1 MMPRVVSLI
10 VLAVLIA
17 CLGLAFIQ
25 VVQPFILP
33 LALAG
38 VVALLCQPIF
48 RYFLVKTGGRRPW
61 AAAITSSV
69 ILTGVMLPVLI
80 CTFMAGWQ
88 LYTWSADLFRSEHSR
103 ETASRLYAELKVRK
117 IVERLQPYLS
127 EDSEPE
133 ELEHQ
138 ITRNIQDNLPNVLRT
153 VAERTLG
160 FAAST
165 FGMVGIL
172 IGISITAGM
181 FVTALY
187 FFLADG
193 PLLLEAAQD
202 LLPLHRDHQ
211 DRMLD
216 QFVRVTRAVVVGTFA
231 SALAQGLAT
240 GVGLYFL
247 GVDNV
252 ILLTIL
258 STLVAI
264 VPMTGTW
271 FVWIPCAVWIALTR
285 ESSTTTVVIF
295 SAYNLLIVG
304 SLDNLIR
311 AYVLNS
317 DVKLHPLLAFI
328 SVLGG
333 LQWIGLW
340 GVFVGPVIASCLHAL
355 IEIFNKELLAY
366 GHHSQPKLPEVNPA
380 AVTVVETQATA
391 ATDPDVAADVVSAVF
406 TTPATPTP
414 PSAGQ
419 RGLPAPAANRP
430 TVKRRGRRR

>member
-25 VVQPFILP
+25 VVQPFFLP
-33 LALAG
+33 LALAA
-38 VVALLCQPIF
+38 VVSLLCQPMF
-48 RYFLVKTGGRRPW
+48 RYVLSKTGGRRAW
-61 AAAITSSV
+61 AAAITSTG
-69 ILTGVMLPVLI
+69 ILTGVLLPVLI
-80 CTFMAGWQ
+80 FTIMAGWQ
-88 LYTWSADLFRSEHSR
+88 LYGWSAELFRSAQSR
-103 ETASRLYAELKVRK
+103 ETATRLYDELKVRK
-117 IVERLQPYLS
+117 IVERLQPYLAD
-127 EDSEPE
+127 DSKPE
-133 ELEHQ
+133 VLEQQ
-138 ITRNIQDNLPNVLRT
+138 ITKNIEDHLPNLLRA

-165 FGMVGIL
+165 FGMVGTL
-172 IGISITAGM
+172 IGISITLGM

-193 PLLLEAAQD
+193 PLLLAAAQD
-202 LLPLHRDHQ
+202 LLPLHRAHQ
-211 DRMLD
+211 DRLLD
-216 QFVRVTRAVVVGTFA
+216 QFVRVTRAVVIGTFA
-231 SALAQGLAT
+231 SALAQGLST
-240 GVGLYFL
+240 GVGLYFV
-247 GVDNV
+247 GIDNV
-252 ILLTIL
+252 VLLTIL
-258 STLVAI
+258 ATLVAI

-271 FVWIPCAVWIALTR
+271 IVWIPCAVWMALTH
-285 ESSTTTVVIF
+285 ESSTTVVVIF

-366 GHHSQPKLPEVNPA
+366 GHQTQEKSPDLNPA
-380 AVTVVETQATA
+380 TVTIVETGVLQTA
-391 ATDPDVAADVVSAVF
+391 AVQTPVIVVAVPEQ
-406 TTPATPTP
+406 TPAKL
-414 PSAGQ
+414 
-419 RGLPAPAANRP
+419 GLPAPAGSP
-430 TVKRRGRRR
+430 VKRRRRR